1 MARGPRACT
10 PAVVGA
16 ARGRGVE
23 FRWDE
28 TVSVG
33 ASSVGRRRS
42 LASVARGR
50 GRLRGEDREDDP
62 GRRLEGAKKG
72 VGERKDAPVRGG
84 TTRGR
89 RGAPATYLDRDRQRE
104 RGLGLG
110 LGLAILGRLALGGG
124 WRLVAHRAM
133 RSGASAGPRR
143 GSTAAVATKKSKT
156 HARRAPIAFASRMKI
171 LPANQRPAWAS
182 SQANRKAEP
191 VKGDPRATSL
201 VFKHPTTARRT
212 PHRRQNGRCHQ
223 RLHRRARRRPQG
235 ASRFGVDRSRERRAR
250 VSGEDHAN
258 IASRSSLPTS
268 KPRER
273 RTYLTP
279 SSAPLLHPQRVAARR
294 TFFGKGVA
302 GIAPVR
308 YV

>member
-1 MARGPRACT
+1 MWRLGGTKRSASARRPSGGGGVSRASL
-10 PAVVGA
+10 ADAGASA
-16 ARGRGVE
+16 AR
-23 FRWDE
+23 
-28 TVSVG
+28 T
-33 ASSVGRRRS
+33 AKTIRR
-42 LASVARGR
+42 
-50 GRLRGEDREDDP
+50 E
-62 GRRLEGAKKG
+62 LEGAKKG

-124 WRLVAHRAM
+124 GRLVAHRAM

-143 GSTAAVATKKSKT
+143 AVNGRCETKKSKT

-171 LPANQRPAWAS
+171 SPANQRPAWAS

-191 VKGDPRATSL
+191 VKGDPRATSP

-212 PHRRQNGRCHQ
+212 PHRRQNGRCYQ

-258 IASRSSLPTS
+258 IASRSRACQHPNRASA
-268 KPRER
+268 ER
-273 RTYLTP
+273 
-279 SSAPLLHPQRVAARR
+279 
-294 TFFGKGVA
+294 
-302 GIAPVR
+302 I
-308 YV
+308 

>member
-1 MARGPRACT
+1 MRRFA
-10 PAVVGA
+10 A
-16 ARGRGVE
+16 ARRAVAAE
-23 FRWDE
+23 RPRRTLTE
-28 TVSVG
+28 TVSVNGGSGSGSGSPSSGASPSAGGG
-33 ASSVGRRRS
+33 ASSLIARC
-42 LASVARGR
+42 AVAPR
-50 GRLRGEDREDDP
+50 
-62 GRRLEGAKKG
+62 
-72 VGERKDAPVRGG
+72 PVRG
-84 TTRGR
+84 
-89 RGAPATYLDRDRQRE
+89 
-104 RGLGLG
+104 
-110 LGLAILGRLALGGG
+110 
-124 WRLVAHRAM
+124 
-133 RSGASAGPRR
+133 

>member
-1 MARGPRACT
+1 MARGPGAWT

-23 FRWDE
+23 VRWDE

-62 GRRLEGAKKG
+62 EGGWKVPKRESANGKMRRFAAARRAVAAERPRRTLTETVSVNGGSGSGSGSPSSGASPSAG
-72 VGERKDAPVRGG
+72 GGASSLIARCAVAPRPVRGA
-84 TTRGR
+84 RVNGR
-89 RGAPATYLDRDRQRE
+89 CK
-104 RGLGLG
+104 
-110 LGLAILGRLALGGG
+110 
-124 WRLVAHRAM
+124 
-133 RSGASAGPRR
+133 
-143 GSTAAVATKKSKT
+143 TKKSKT
-156 HARRAPIAFASRMKI
+156 HARRAPIAFASSMKI
-171 LPANQRPAWAS
+171 SPANQRPAWAS

-191 VKGDPRATSL
+191 VKGDPRATSP

-212 PHRRQNGRCHQ
+212 PHRRQNGRCYQ